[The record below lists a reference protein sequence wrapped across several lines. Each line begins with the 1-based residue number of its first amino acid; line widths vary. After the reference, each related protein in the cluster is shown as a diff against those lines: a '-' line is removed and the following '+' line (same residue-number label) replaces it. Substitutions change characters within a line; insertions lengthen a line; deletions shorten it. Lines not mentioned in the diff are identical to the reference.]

1 MIGVPEAVKQVT
13 ATVARYGYLRRL
25 CDVLMVAAVFCGPLV
40 SAAEFR
46 VLDQQGQ
53 PVANAVVSI
62 PDTEPERVT
71 PAQSVAVMDQLDK
84 RFEPHVLVVETGQAV
99 AFPNSDNIRH
109 HVYSFSKPNQFE
121 IKLYSGRPSEPLQ
134 FQHAGVVVL
143 GCNIHDQMK
152 GYLYVVE
159 EEIAAVSNP
168 QGDVSLDRRPDWVY
182 VWHPQLQRG
191 TSARLKQPLDQQ
203 DDRGRWLIRLPITLN
218 TGDAPAASGFRNR
231 FR

>member
-1 MIGVPEAVKQVT
+1 MIVVPEAVKQVT
-13 ATVARYGYLRRL
+13 ATVAPYIYSRRL
-25 CDVLMVAAVFCGPLV
+25 CCVLMVAAVCCGSLV

-62 PDTEPERVT
+62 PDTEPAT

-84 RFEPHVLVVETGQAV
+84 RFEPHVLVVEAGQAV

-134 FQHAGVVVL
+134 FQHAGIVVL

-159 EEIAAVSNP
+159 DEIAAVSNA
-168 QGDVSLDRRPDWVY
+168 QGDVSLDQHPDWVY
-182 VWHPQLQRG
+182 VWHPQLPSG

-203 DDRGRWLIRLPITLN
+203 DDRGRWLISLPIKYDS
-218 TGDAPAASGFRNR
+218 GDLPAASGFRNR